1 MMSMRKKRFG
11 IYLLLSLIFVIGM
24 SAQVVLDNWGQQ
36 DREGRNIDVGF
47 QNHKKI
53 IVPLHWVGN
62 VPQKMN
68 KPVSFGI
75 PFGKGEVYSEDILQL
90 TSTDNEKIPIDTW
103 PLAYWPDGS
112 IKWSGIAGVIP
123 VGMKN
128 MVVEK
133 IRKEDKLGS
142 EEKPDMA
149 FVTVQETTE
158 NIRIETGLIS
168 VYISRKGQY
177 LVDSLLYKN
186 VKVGENLRL
195 ICTTQSCPKL
205 ENISLISFVD
215 YQGELKSAEVERVGY
230 VHTRVKLV
238 GNGCHLLFDFIFMLV
253 VNR

>member
-1 MMSMRKKRFG
+1 MSMRKKRFG

-103 PLAYWPDGS
+103 PLAYWC
-112 IKWSGIAGVIP
+112 
-123 VGMKN
+123 
-128 MVVEK
+128 K
-133 IRKEDKLGS
+133 I
-142 EEKPDMA
+142 
-149 FVTVQETTE
+149 
-158 NIRIETGLIS
+158 
-168 VYISRKGQY
+168 
-177 LVDSLLYKN
+177 
-186 VKVGENLRL
+186 
-195 ICTTQSCPKL
+195 C
-205 ENISLISFVD
+205 
-215 YQGELKSAEVERVGY
+215 
-230 VHTRVKLV
+230 
-238 GNGCHLLFDFIFMLV
+238 
-253 VNR
+253 